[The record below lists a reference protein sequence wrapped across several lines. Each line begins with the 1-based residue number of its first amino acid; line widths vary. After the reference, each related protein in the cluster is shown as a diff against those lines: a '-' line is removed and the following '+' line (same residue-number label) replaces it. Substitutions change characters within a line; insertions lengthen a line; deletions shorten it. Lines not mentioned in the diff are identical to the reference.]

1 MSALIRQA
9 GPLLVREARGEGGGG
24 CRDVGMEDFV

>member
-9 GPLLVREARGEGGGG
+9 GPLLVKEAKGGGRS
-24 CRDVGMEDFV
+24 RDVGMEDFV

>member
-9 GPLLVREARGEGGGG
+9 GPLLVKEAKGAGGRS
-24 CRDVGMEDFV
+24 RDVGMEDFV